1 MLDEK
6 GRLFGKIN
14 IVDLLI
20 VVVIIAAVAFVG
32 IKYVLPHADE
42 APKDEVEIHVFVD
55 NTYRFV
61 TDQLAAGTSVY
72 DSTDKVEMGTL
83 ESWEVHPY
91 YEAVLGTGDVNPVM
105 TEIPDKCTV
114 EVVLK
119 VKGNY
124 GEHGTTVEG
133 YLLGLGHTMVFYA
146 GDCKLFGAVKSMTV
160 IK

>member
-32 IKYVLPHADE
+32 IKYVLPHAEE
-42 APKDEVEIHVFVD
+42 APKDNVEIHVFVD
-55 NTYRFV
+55 DTYRFV
-61 TDQLAAGTSVY
+61 TDQLKKGAAVY
-72 DSTDKVEMGTL
+72 DSTDKVNMGTL
-83 ESWEVHPY
+83 ENWEVRPY
-91 YEAVLGTGDVNPVM
+91 YEAVVGTGDVNPVM
-105 TEIPDKCTV
+105 TEIPERCTV
-114 EVVLK
+114 EVTLM

-160 IK
+160 VK